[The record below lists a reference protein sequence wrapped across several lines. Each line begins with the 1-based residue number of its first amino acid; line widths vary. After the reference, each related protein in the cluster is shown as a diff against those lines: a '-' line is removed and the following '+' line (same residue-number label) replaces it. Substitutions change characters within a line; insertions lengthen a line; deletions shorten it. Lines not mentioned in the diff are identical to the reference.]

1 VSVPRRSP
9 GRRAA
14 RRAAPL
20 TGTPAAKTPPNQ
32 TRLGSRPLV
41 AGAAPPTNAPAAPA
55 PAGGSPNDAVLPP
68 APSAGPNESA
78 AAAAAPS
85 PFASVE
91 SAAIPFAGAVSV
103 PHPLELA
110 GLLHE
115 LSAQLL
121 GASSVA
127 EALDR
132 LVRFAT
138 GAIPGVAR
146 CSVTLITDGEPLTRA
161 VSGTA
166 GQGLDD
172 RQYAV
177 GQGPG
182 LDAARTRALVT
193 AQDLAADAR
202 WPELAD
208 CARAEGVQSVAA
220 IPLDAQR
227 SSVGSL
233 SLFVARPNG
242 IEPELL
248 LTAMALV
255 SQAEVLLA
263 ELCRREA
270 LSDGATVDRAVGVII
285 AQRGCGV
292 REAYDVLHE
301 TALHLGMDR
310 RSVAERLLSAAAA
323 RNATPPRNPT
333 RP

>member
-1 VSVPRRSP
+1 MTGTS
-9 GRRAA
+9 AA
-14 RRAAPL
+14 AV
-20 TGTPAAKTPPNQ
+20 TGTPAAAAVTGTPAAAAVTGTPAAAAVTGTPAAPVLPPNQ

-41 AGAAPPTNAPAAPA
+41 VGAAPPTNAPAAVFAGPS
-55 PAGGSPNDAVLPP
+55 PAG
-68 APSAGPNESA
+68 
-78 AAAAAPS
+78 
-85 PFASVE
+85 
-91 SAAIPFAGAVSV
+91 GAVSV

-121 GASSVA
+121 GAANVA
-127 EALDR
+127 EALD
-132 LVRFAT
+132 LLARFAT

-146 CSVTLITDGEPLTRA
+146 CSITLITDGEPLTRA

-172 RQYAV
+172 MQYAL

-208 CARAEGVQSVAA
+208 CARAEGVRSVAA
-220 IPLDAQR
+220 IPLDAHR

-263 ELCRREA
+263 ELGRREA
-270 LSDGATVDRAVGVII
+270 QSEGATVDRAVGVII

-292 REAYDVLHE
+292 REAYDVLYE

-310 RSVAERLLSAAAA
+310 RSVAERLLRAAAA
-323 RNATPPRNPT
+323 RNAPPSPNP
-333 RP
+333 